1 MMEYFNTFGGNPV
14 ACAVGLEVLAVIRDE
29 GLQEN
34 AAEVGGYVMTQLEQ
48 LKSVHPRVGDVRGK
62 GLLFGVEFVEDK
74 TTRQPDALTAAY
86 VMQRMKSQ
94 GVLVST
100 DGPERNVAKMKP
112 PLCFTKTDADTLV
125 AAMDFALRE
134 RDGLGGSLLP
144 SAPAAVAVGEKAPVR
159 AGRGA
164 APALSPSS
172 SASAPSAAS
181 TSAVK
186 AGRGAVTAGAGAVA
200 KPVAARKA
208 PAAVPAAR
216 GKPAPSLWQLYQ

>member
-48 LKSVHPRVGDVRGK
+48 LKAVHPRVGDVRGK

-112 PLCFTKTDADTLV
+112 PLCFTKADADTLV

-164 APALSPSS
+164 APALSSSS
-172 SASAPSAAS
+172 SASSPSSAS

-186 AGRGAVTAGAGAVA
+186 AGRSAVVAGAVA
-200 KPVAARKA
+200 KPAAARNA
-208 PAAVPAAR
+208 PAAVPAPK